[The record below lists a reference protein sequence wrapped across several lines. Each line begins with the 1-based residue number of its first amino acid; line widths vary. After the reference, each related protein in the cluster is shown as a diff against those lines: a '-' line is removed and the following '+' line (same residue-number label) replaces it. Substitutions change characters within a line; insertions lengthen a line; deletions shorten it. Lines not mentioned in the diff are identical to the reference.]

1 MKRSWYCGTRTASGV
16 PAPATRGE
24 SPGMSRTPEQ
34 GSTRPSNYLGQ
45 FGCMATGL
53 EDVYYCVRTRTTGL
67 EAVKRWRVHK
77 RLRSGARYTLARG
90 HGPSAIRNQHVR
102 FTLRSTL
109 VVLVHFEY
117 FRMHKQTPI
126 RKPGTKAACEDTV
139 LPLCSSLWCAL
150 CSDDHC
156 WTEDARARRRRPP
169 GKDKFTGG

>member
-1 MKRSWYCGTRTASGV
+1 MHGYRTRRRVLS
-16 PAPATRGE
+16 
-24 SPGMSRTPEQ
+24 
-34 GSTRPSNYLGQ
+34 Y
-45 FGCMATGL
+45 
-53 EDVYYCVRTRTTGL
+53 VRTRTTGL

-126 RKPGTKAACEDTV
+126 RNAI
-139 LPLCSSLWCAL
+139 SSLSESGESQGQKRHVAIPFCPCAQA
-150 CSDDHC
+150 SGVRYAVTTTAGRRTRVRGGGDHPERTSSR
-156 WTEDARARRRRPP
+156 WLVALRSVRI
-169 GKDKFTGG
+169 